1 MRHPAGGSRAI
12 GLPSDFE
19 RRLTAVL
26 PVHGGLPPSVEAFP
40 YDRHERP
47 CAAGNADHYEVHA
60 RYAAA
65 GESALDS
72 LEGALKAL
80 PGVYATTQVRDG
92 RRADGGRSWRNTFT
106 NPAWPGALGT
116 ERPNCHELRPQVL
129 ALIRA
134 EKRTGEAPEPSIF
147 RCAECGHGDQ
157 LRGWV
162 HVNAHGPVGAS
173 GVIEHYDYW
182 SEDADEIIEESITCR
197 IHGEGSVEKLVGGQ
211 YTSTMVGGKY
221 VAAPPGNTSR

>member
-1 MRHPAGGSRAI
+1 MGNPAGGNRAI

-26 PVHGGLPPSVEAFP
+26 PAHGGFPPSIEAFP
-40 YDRHERP
+40 YDQHERP
-47 CAAGNADHYEVHA
+47 CAVGNADHYEVHA

-65 GESALDS
+65 GESALDA

-80 PGVYATTQVRDG
+80 PGVYAISQVRRG
-92 RRADGGRSWRNTFT
+92 KGGHNWRNTFT
-106 NPAWPGALGT
+106 NPAWPAALGT
-116 ERPNCHELRPQVL
+116 ERPDRHDMRPQVL
-129 ALIRA
+129 ALFRS

-147 RCAECGHGDQ
+147 RCAECGDGTR
-157 LRGWV
+157 LRGWAR
-162 HVNAHGPVGAS
+162 VNAHGPVGAS

-197 IHGEGSVEKLVGGQ
+197 IHGEGSVEKLVGDQ
-211 YTSTMVGGKY
+211 YTSTMVDGKY
-221 VAAPPGNTSR
+221 TAAPPGSTSR